1 MDNANIVHSTC
12 AYCGVG
18 CGVELTRSSL
28 TSADDETSLSL
39 SGMKSHPAN
48 YGQLCIKGTN
58 LLATTSLEG
67 RLLYPEIRG
76 QRMPWDS
83 AISQVA
89 QRFNA
94 IIAEYGPD
102 AVAFYVSGQ
111 LLTEDYYVANKLM
124 KGYIGSANID
134 TNSRL
139 CMSSAVAAYK
149 RAFGEDVVP
158 GCYEDLEVT
167 DLLIFA
173 GSNSAWTHPVLFQR
187 IERAK
192 AINPEM
198 KIIALD
204 PRKTATTQLADI
216 HLGLAPGSDAAFF
229 NGLLRFMNEHN
240 AIDQAYIQ
248 AHTRDFSTTLESI
261 KSWTTER
268 VAAFC
273 RVDVQAL
280 LHAYQ
285 LFCQSPAAVTM
296 YSMGINQ
303 SATGVDKCQ
312 AIINCHLATGKI
324 GQPGCGPFSITG
336 QPNAMGGREVGGLA
350 NQLAAHM
357 DLENAEHRQQVQTFW
372 QSPTIASQEGYKA
385 VDMFDAILAGKIKAV
400 WIMATNPLVSLPDK
414 NKVERAL
421 AACELVVVSDCVN
434 NNDTLAYADIKLP
447 AAPWLEKD
455 GTVTNSER
463 CISRQRSAV
472 KPAGEA
478 MPDWQIV
485 SNVAQ
490 AMGFEGFDYQDV
502 HDIFNEHVALS
513 ALNHES
519 VRQFDLSGLGELSKS
534 AYDRLRPIQW
544 PINEH
549 SPDGRKRL
557 YQHGQFSTSCGRA
570 SFIPVLPQ
578 LPILKQQHNFPFV
591 LNSGRVRD
599 QWHTMTRTGKATVL
613 TEHSPFPLLDL
624 NSLDAKSLN
633 ITNNELVKLHNP
645 LGEAIVGTR
654 INDDVAVG
662 QLFLPIH
669 WSDHNTTAAAINRL
683 YQGIT
688 DPISGQAQTKQ
699 TAVQL
704 SKVRFAQYGQLHS
717 RSAVKC
723 GADFGQ
729 QATTSFGTTTEFANY
744 QAIKD
749 PIDWCQQMLGVEGEW
764 SYRQCGNVISLCCW
778 QDSRLEAFA
787 SLSDTRQPINW
798 AWLTYAFEQQT
809 LEVSLLA
816 ALLSG
821 RVDDNFTQGKLICSC
836 FDVWE
841 NIINNEIIAG
851 VNSVEQLGKQLRCGT
866 NCGSCKPELKQLIEQ
881 HALA

>member
-1 MDNANIVHSTC
+1 MHSTC

-18 CGVELTRSSL
+18 CGVELTRSVASRVDEAGELSL
-28 TSADDETSLSL
+28 TGARN
-39 SGMKSHPAN
+39 HPAN

-58 LLATTSLEG
+58 LLATTSLDG
-67 RLLYPEIRG
+67 RLLYPEVGGERV
-76 QRMPWDS
+76 PWES
-83 AISQVA
+83 ATSQVA
-89 QRFNA
+89 QRFND
-94 IIAEYGPD
+94 IIAEHGPD

-158 GCYEDLEVT
+158 GCYEDLEFT
-167 DLLIFA
+167 DLLILA
-173 GSNSAWTHPVLFQR
+173 GSNAAWTHPVLFQR

-192 AINPEM
+192 ALNPEM

-204 PRKTATTQLADI
+204 PRKTATTQFADI
-216 HLGLAPGSDAAFF
+216 HLALAPGSDAAFF
-229 NGLLRFMNEHN
+229 NGLFHFMNEHG
-240 AIDQAYIQ
+240 AIDHTYIQ
-248 AHTRDFSTTLESI
+248 ANTLGFASAL
-261 KSWTTER
+261 KSVQEWTTQR

-273 RVDVQAL
+273 QVDEQAL
-280 LHAYQ
+280 LRAYQ

-303 SATGVDKCQ
+303 SAAGVDKCQ

-350 NQLAAHM
+350 NQLAAHL

-372 QSPTIASQEGYKA
+372 QSPRIASQEGYKA
-385 VDMFDAILAGKIKAV
+385 IDMFDTMLAGKVKAI

-421 AACELVVVSDCVN
+421 AACDLVVVSDCVN

-472 KPAGEA
+472 PPAGEA
-478 MPDWQIV
+478 MPDWQIIA
-485 SNVAQ
+485 NVAQ
-490 AMGFEGFDYQDV
+490 AMGFEGFDYSSA
-502 HDIFNEHVALS
+502 HDIFNEHVALT
-513 ALNHES
+513 ALNCGSE
-519 VRQFDLSGLGELSKS
+519 RQFDLTGLGKLTKS
-534 AYDRLRPIQW
+534 AYDKLRPMQW
-544 PINEH
+544 PINAQ

-557 YQHGQFSTSCGRA
+557 YQNGQFSTASGRA
-570 SFIPVLPQ
+570 NFIPVSPQ
-578 LPILKQQHNFPFV
+578 LPILKQHKSLPFI

-599 QWHTMTRTGKATVL
+599 QWHTMTRTGKASVL
-613 TEHSPFPLLDL
+613 TEHSPFPLLDIHER
-624 NSLDAKSLN
+624 DAKNFNLS
-633 ITNNELVKLHNP
+633 NNDLVKLHNP
-645 LGEAIVGTR
+645 LGEAIISIR
-654 INDDVAVG
+654 INDNVKAG

-669 WSDHNTTAAAINRL
+669 WSDQNTTAAAVNRL
-683 YQGIT
+683 YHGIT

-704 SKVRFAQYGQLHS
+704 SKIQFAQYGQIHS
-717 RSAVKC
+717 RVTVNC
-723 GADFGQ
+723 NADFSQ
-729 QATTSFGTTTEFANY
+729 RATTSFGTTTEFANF
-744 QAIKD
+744 QTIKD
-749 PIDWCQQMLGVEGEW
+749 PIKWCQQSLGIEGEW
-764 SYRQCGNVISLCCW
+764 SYRLRDNVASMCCW
-778 QDSRLEAFA
+778 QDGRLVAFV
-787 SLSDTRQPINW
+787 SLSATRQQINW

-816 ALLSG
+816 ALLAG
-821 RVDDNFTQGKLICSC
+821 RVDNSFAQGKLICSC
-836 FDVWE
+836 FDVRE
-841 NIINNEIIAG
+841 NTINTVIKAG
-851 VNSVEQLGKQLRCGT
+851 TQTVEQLGKELKCGT

-881 HALA
+881 QVIPSEINI